1 MTTACDGSR
10 AECQRLEEINQ
21 AATTTIA
28 LLQADIRARDL
39 TIVVLGN
46 TITRQGIMIDRLRKG
61 LTYPPTHARKRP
73 AENHRCAQ
81 CGAAYGSFEAALNCY
96 GDHQGRH
103 AQ

>member
-81 CGAAYGSFEAALNCY
+81 CGEQYPSFQEALAHY
-96 GDHQGRH
+96 ESHGRNH
-103 AQ
+103 A